1 MTTVRILAET
11 RPSRP
16 HFPEVRRNARSPKLA
31 AVATMAWAG
40 GRFLMQL
47 PAHGLLLLIRIYQR
61 TLSPVLPVIFGSACG
76 CRFAPT
82 CSHYAADAIRTHGVL
97 VGIFLGAIRLI
108 KCTPLHPGGYDP
120 VPPRRSHRRCTRQT
134 PQPTHPADVAMSA
147 ADVSTL
153 S

>member
-1 MTTVRILAET
+1 MTIVRIPAET
-11 RPSRP
+11 RASRP
-16 HFPEVRRNARSPKLA
+16 HVPEVRRNARSPRLA
-31 AVATMAWAG
+31 AVAATAWSG
-40 GRFLMQL
+40 LQFLIPL

-82 CSHYAADAIRTHGVL
+82 CSHYAADAIRTHGVF

-108 KCTPLHPGGYDP
+108 KCTPLHPGGFDP
-120 VPPRRSHRRCTRQT
+120 VPPRRSRLRCTR
-134 PQPTHPADVAMSA
+134 THSAEDAMSA